1 MPAAPWAWPS
11 CPSVRPLRSSS
22 PSNCDDAAT
31 LRVPPRHGGGAGC
44 AERVPVS
51 PMTAAPRQAATVLL
65 LRDGVPGLEVYLLR
79 RTKGMPFAGGMT
91 AYPGG
96 GVDPRDGDTDV
107 AWAGPSPDRWAAAF
121 GCDERIARELVCAAV
136 RETFEEAGVLL
147 AGSADGSDVVPDV
160 SGDDWEERRQALL
173 PRELSLAELLA
184 GRGLALRSDLLR
196 PFAHWIPPPVEPRRY
211 DTKFFAAALPVG
223 QEARHVSGEADEAD
237 WLTPSAAL
245 TEVAAGVRP
254 MMPPTIHTLGQ
265 VDRFADVAAAL
276 AGSPPDPME
285 PISPTFEETPDGKRA
300 VLPDGTRI
308 RLVVPLPS

>member
-1 MPAAPWAWPS
+1 MAA
-11 CPSVRPLRSSS
+11 
-22 PSNCDDAAT
+22 
-31 LRVPPRHGGGAGC
+31 
-44 AERVPVS
+44 E
-51 PMTAAPRQAATVLL
+51 PRQAATVLL
-65 LRDGVPGLEVYLLR
+65 LRDGPPGLEVYVQR

-96 GVDPRDGDTDV
+96 GVDDRDGDTEI
-107 AWAGPSPDRWAAAF
+107 AWAGPSPAQWAAAF

-147 AGSADGSDVVPDV
+147 AGSDDGSVVPDV
-160 SGDDWEERRQALL
+160 SGDDWEEQRQALL
-173 PRELSLAELLA
+173 TRELSLTELLA

-196 PFAHWIPPPVEPRRY
+196 PFAHWITPPVEPRRY
-211 DTKFFAAALPVG
+211 DTKFFVAALPVG
-223 QEARHVSGEADEAD
+223 QEARDVSGEADEAS

-245 TEVAAGVRP
+245 AEVSAGVRP

-265 VDRFADVAAAL
+265 LDRFSDVAAAL

-285 PISPTFEETPDGKRA
+285 PISPTFEETPEGTWA